1 MQQVHTAEGATEA
14 VGARDDRRRY
24 GSCRC
29 VRRPAALR
37 KLSAR
42 ETTGRATEAA
52 GAGQAGPARSETS
65 GASHR
70 TSDASAG
77 QAGPARSETS
87 GASHRTSDAS
97 AGRARPARS
106 ETSGAGHRTSDASA
120 GRAETGRQGETS
132 GESCRTSQKPAVPCD
147 KCEQRFR
154 ATSASS
160 GSARRVRATV
170 LRDECE
176 QRFRATS
183 ASSGS
188 ARQVRAVVPRDEC
201 EQKRISHQG
210 RRPRGKRA
218 RREPKLWV
226 APGTS
231 SAKEF
236 EDGRMR
242 QAALRRSCLLR
253 H

>member
-24 GSCRC
+24 GSCRR

-52 GAGQAGPARSETS
+52 G
-65 GASHR
+65 
-70 TSDASAG
+70 AG

-132 GESCRTSQKPAVPCD
+132 GESCRTSQKPAVPRD

-160 GSARRVRATV
+160 GSARRVRTAV
-170 LRDECE
+170 PRDECG

-183 ASSGS
+183 ASNGS
-188 ARQVRAVVPRDEC
+188 ARRVRAAVPRDEC
-201 EQKRISHQG
+201 GQKRISHQG
-210 RRPRGKRA
+210 RRPRDERA
-218 RREPKLWV
+218 RREPNF
-226 APGTS
+226 G
-231 SAKEF
+231 
-236 EDGRMR
+236 
-242 QAALRRSCLLR
+242 
-253 H
+253 